1 VLFQVAPLDE
11 YRVTMRVDER
21 DIRELSP
28 GTSGPLVLSALP
40 DTPYRVAVQ
49 RITPIS
55 SPLNGANVFDV
66 EASIE
71 EGPIMALRPGMEGVA
86 KIEVDERR
94 LVEIW
99 TRRLVLWVRMTFWS
113 WRA

>member
-1 VLFQVAPLDE
+1 
-11 YRVTMRVDER
+11 
-21 DIRELSP
+21 
-28 GTSGPLVLSALP
+28 
-40 DTPYRVAVQ
+40 
-49 RITPIS
+49 
-55 SPLNGANVFDV
+55 
-66 EASIE
+66 
-71 EGPIMALRPGMEGVA
+71 MEGVA